1 MCWGRTSIQEGRRMS
16 LFCLT
21 EKREIIQ
28 IVEGESE
35 LKIVNEIGE
44 GVTAFDEVF
53 DVDKVEERASAL
65 KKGSDYGRLINEM
78 IICRRCDKIKRVLC
92 SIEWSNTYASTSF
105 YSIPILI

>member
-35 LKIVNEIGE
+35 LKMVNELAE

-53 DVDKVEERASAL
+53 DVDKVEERASVL
-65 KKGSDYGRLINEM
+65 KKGSDYGMLINEM
-78 IICRRCDKIKRVLC
+78 MICRRC
-92 SIEWSNTYASTSF
+92 N
-105 YSIPILI
+105 

>member
-1 MCWGRTSIQEGRRMS
+1 MS

-35 LKIVNEIGE
+35 LKMVNELAE

-53 DVDKVEERASAL
+53 DVDKVEERASVL
-65 KKGSDYGRLINEM
+65 KKGSDYGMLINEM
-78 IICRRCDKIKRVLC
+78 MMCRRC
-92 SIEWSNTYASTSF
+92 N
-105 YSIPILI
+105 

>member
-35 LKIVNEIGE
+35 LKMVNESAE

-53 DVDKVEERASAL
+53 DVDKVEERASVL
-65 KKGSDYGRLINEM
+65 KKGSDYGMLINEM
-78 IICRRCDKIKRVLC
+78 MMCRRC
-92 SIEWSNTYASTSF
+92 N
-105 YSIPILI
+105 

>member
-1 MCWGRTSIQEGRRMS
+1 MS

-35 LKIVNEIGE
+35 LKMVNESAE

-53 DVDKVEERASAL
+53 DVDKVEERASVL
-65 KKGSDYGRLINEM
+65 KKGSDYGMLINEM
-78 IICRRCDKIKRVLC
+78 MMCRRC
-92 SIEWSNTYASTSF
+92 N
-105 YSIPILI
+105 

>member
-1 MCWGRTSIQEGRRMS
+1 MS

-35 LKIVNEIGE
+35 LKMVNELAD

-53 DVDKVEERASAL
+53 DVDKVEERASVL
-65 KKGSDYGRLINEM
+65 KKGSDYGMLINEM
-78 IICRRCDKIKRVLC
+78 MIYRRC
-92 SIEWSNTYASTSF
+92 N
-105 YSIPILI
+105 